1 MVNKIYE
8 LTDEQFV
15 ELLKSSTTI
24 SEVLFKLGYSVKG
37 NSWGY
42 SQIKQRMTD
51 LNLDFSIFKGK
62 KQIYK
67 NLITKEITPE
77 IVLKDNCKHSRT
89 VLRRCILKNN
99 LLPYKCDICGITE
112 WNNKTLS
119 LELDHINGKN
129 NDNRLEN
136 LRFLCPNCHSQ
147 TTTYGS
153 RNQQINYTKSDYNIT
168 DDIRKLVYDTYE
180 KYRSIKTV
188 SSVLGIRRCIV
199 TKIVNETGQKRSNQK
214 YIIRYDKDRK
224 EIKRY
229 GSLVEAAKDLISNN
243 EVKTKKIKTCTRTI
257 MYNKDNFWL
266 NSYWMVLDGSGI
278 INNPLLESS
287 LIDSEDRNVDEAQ
300 AKAA

>member
-1 MVNKIYE
+1 MTNKIYE

-15 ELLKSSTTI
+15 NILKNSTTI
-24 SEVLFKLGYSVKG
+24 SEVLFKLGYTIKG

-62 KQIYK
+62 NNVYK
-67 NLITKEITPE
+67 NISTKIIKPE
-77 IVLKDNCKHSRT
+77 ALFKNNSKHNRS
-89 VLRRCILKNN
+89 VLRRYIIKNEII
-99 LLPYKCDICGITE
+99 PYKCAICGLTT
-112 WNNKTLS
+112 WNNKTIS
-119 LELDHINGKN
+119 LELDHINGIN

-153 RNQQINYTKSDYNIT
+153 RNQKINYSVSDYNIT
-168 DDIRKLVYDTYE
+168 DDIRKLIYDTYE
-180 KYRSIKTV
+180 KYKSVKTV
-188 SSVLGIRRCIV
+188 SSVLGIRRNIV
-199 TKIVNETGQKRSNQK
+199 TKVVNETGQKHSNQK
-214 YIIRYDKDRK
+214 FIIRYDKDYN

-243 EVKTKKIKTCTRTI
+243 EVRTKKVKTCTRTI

-266 NSYWMVLDGSGI
+266 NSYWTVLDGSGI

-300 AKAA
+300 VKTA